1 MIIFTGVAGSGKS
14 LQGKLLADT
23 CGYPWLSTGEF
34 LRMVIS
40 GERRKHM
47 LEGKLLED
55 DEIIAVVHKIFA
67 MVDTRQEFVLDGF
80 PRTTGQAQWL
90 LDLVSNEET
99 YISVVIHLT
108 ASKEVVEQRL
118 LNRGRTD
125 DHKEAIDE
133 RLHEY
138 EQNIKP
144 ILTTF
149 VSEGINVKEVDAE
162 RSKEEVHQDVLKIVQ
177 SEGQ

>member
-1 MIIFTGVAGSGKS
+1 
-14 LQGKLLADT
+14 
-23 CGYPWLSTGEF
+23 
-34 LRMVIS
+34 
-40 GERRKHM
+40 
-47 LEGKLLED
+47 
-55 DEIIAVVHKIFA
+55 
-67 MVDTRQEFVLDGF
+67 VLDGF